1 MDLREIQKKQAA
13 PLLLP
18 MLERDLVCTLA
29 AGVLSMTAHASSIRK
44 TWLVESAWYETSI
57 LQFHKAQ
64 LTRRSRKDM
73 AQRGI
78 HLTKGDLPE
87 A

>member
-44 TWLVESAWYETSI
+44 TWLVESAC
-57 LQFHKAQ
+57 
-64 LTRRSRKDM
+64 RKDM